1 MALMMIHGA
10 ARFKIAKSLNLDGP
24 VKRQIDSLRRPF
36 SGVSIPKAKCQ
47 ELGACL
53 KQLGILNASGL
64 ETRMP
69 KRDDVTLQS
78 GFLRNGQYWIAE
90 PKLKQTDD
98 Y

>member
-10 ARFKIAKSLNLDGP
+10 AHLNIAEALNLDAP
-24 VKRQIDSLRRPF
+24 VKSQIGSLRRPF

-47 ELGACL
+47 ELGVCL

-78 GFLRNGQYWIAE
+78 GFLRNGQSWIAE